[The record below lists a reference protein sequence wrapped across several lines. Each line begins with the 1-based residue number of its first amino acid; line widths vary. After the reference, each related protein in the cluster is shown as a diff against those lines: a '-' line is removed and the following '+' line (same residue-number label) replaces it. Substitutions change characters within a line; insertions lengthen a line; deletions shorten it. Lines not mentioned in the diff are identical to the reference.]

1 MHFPKNIWSS
11 ILDSK
16 EIGSMLKKNL
26 NRKPLKVK
34 KMSEVAGK
42 ITKHFEKELPDV
54 DFEKELSDVEY
65 KCEKLL
71 SVSYNNS
78 QIHIQKNL
86 IANIK

>member
-16 EIGSMLKKNL
+16 EIDSMFKKNL

-42 ITKHFEKELPDV
+42 ITKH
-54 DFEKELSDVEY
+54 FEKELSDVEY